1 MLRTVLVVILQ
12 AAIVTAASAGV
23 AVATNLARPDGIPLV
38 TDVEYDIFAPCRD
51 SEADSEAASA
61 ADLLGS
67 AHEVVLYVD
76 ARPIEAYAQ
85 EHVDGAINIPYSA
98 LFGASEQDIAMIKE
112 QASAKKATRII
123 VYGVF
128 QDPASPQQKVDF
140 AKPLALQ
147 LVESEIKGVK
157 HLEGGM
163 EELKK
168 SGIKTV
174 KESVGAN

>member
-1 MLRTVLVVILQ
+1 MLRTAFVVVLQ
-12 AAIVTAASAGV
+12 AAIVVAASGGV

-51 SEADSEAASA
+51 SEADSEAAGP

-67 AHEVVLYVD
+67 AHEVILYVD
-76 ARPIEAYAQ
+76 ARPAPAFAE
-85 EHVDGAINIPYSA
+85 EHVDGAINVPYSA

-112 QASAKKATRII
+112 RAAAKKATKII

-128 QDPASPQQKVDF
+128 KDPASPQQKVDF

-163 EELKK
+163 EKLKK
-168 SGIKTV
+168 AGTKTV
-174 KESVGAN
+174 KGTGGAN

>member
-1 MLRTVLVVILQ
+1 
-12 AAIVTAASAGV
+12 
-23 AVATNLARPDGIPLV
+23 
-38 TDVEYDIFAPCRD
+38 
-51 SEADSEAASA
+51 
-61 ADLLGS
+61 
-67 AHEVVLYVD
+67 
-76 ARPIEAYAQ
+76 
-85 EHVDGAINIPYSA
+85 
-98 LFGASEQDIAMIKE
+98 MIKE
-112 QASAKKATRII
+112 RAAAKKATRII

-157 HLEGGM
+157 HLEGGI